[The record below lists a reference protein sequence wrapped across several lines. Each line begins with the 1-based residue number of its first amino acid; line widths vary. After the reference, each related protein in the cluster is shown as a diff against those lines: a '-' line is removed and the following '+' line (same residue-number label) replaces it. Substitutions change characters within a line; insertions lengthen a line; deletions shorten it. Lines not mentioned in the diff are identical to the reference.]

1 MKVLDEYA
9 LTKLGKLENQPL
21 LPQVVTIQRAI
32 RSFLIRTRL
41 TRCVRDG
48 MKMIK
53 AVKAMQR
60 YANQAPYQHFFAE
73 YDEMFGE
80 RIEHDLLVKEKKAER

>member
-9 LTKLGKLENQPL
+9 LTKLGMLENEPL
-21 LPQVVTIQRAI
+21 LPQVVIIQRAI
-32 RSFLIRTRL
+32 RSYLIRTRL

-60 YANQAPYQHFFAE
+60 YADQVPYQHFLSK
-73 YDEMFGE
+73 YDEMYGE
-80 RIEHDLLVKEKKAER
+80 